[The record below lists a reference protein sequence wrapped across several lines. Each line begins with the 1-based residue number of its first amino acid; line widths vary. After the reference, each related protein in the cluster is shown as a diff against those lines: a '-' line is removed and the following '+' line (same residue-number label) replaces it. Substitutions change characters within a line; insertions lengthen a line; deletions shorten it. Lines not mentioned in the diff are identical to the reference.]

1 MSRGVL
7 AIAMAVVTGL
17 GAGPIGDVGS
27 TSLTLSPNLP
37 SSLPSSLDPAAALQ
51 DNGGPE
57 YNGQFTF
64 VRLQYGND
72 LRNMGSSG
80 YGRRGRGSRGAPWAH
95 DYPRA
100 ETNFA
105 KILNATTFIDTYMEG
120 ASGRV
125 LTLDDPEL
133 FKYPVASIIEVGYWR
148 PSDPEVLGLRNYLLK
163 GGFLIVDDTRDERGY
178 YQNFIYQMNRVL
190 PGYEVLRVPNDH
202 DIFNSFFFI
211 EDPLALAPPY
221 GGYTPIYLGIF
232 EDNDPENGRL
242 MVIINWNQDLQ
253 EYWEFSDQGFYP
265 LDLSMEAYQFGVN
278 YIIYAYTH

>member
-1 MSRGVL
+1 MSRSVL

-17 GAGPIGDVGS
+17 GMGLIGDVGS
-27 TSLTLSPNLP
+27 TSPMLSPTLSI
-37 SSLPSSLDPAAALQ
+37 SSPISSDPAAALQ

-64 VRLQYGND
+64 VRVQYGVD
-72 LRNMGSSG
+72 LRNMG
-80 YGRRGRGSRGAPWAH
+80 YGGSRRGRNRLPPWAH

-105 KILNATTFIDTYMEG
+105 KILSATTYIDTYMEG

-133 FKYPVASIIEVGYWR
+133 FKYPVASIIEVGNWR

-163 GGFLIVDDTRDERGY
+163 GGFLIVDDTRDERGNY
-178 YQNFIYQMNRVL
+178 SNFANQMNRVL
-190 PGYEVLRVPNDH
+190 PGYQILEVPDDH

-221 GGYTPIYLGIF
+221 GRYTPIYLGIF